1 MTADGRRQTVLF
13 ATNSPN
19 TAVRRLRSA
28 VHTQKEALL
37 SDLKTSVQQ
46 QFDRV
51 AANYRTSAVHA
62 LGEDLAQM
70 VALAGLRGDERV
82 LDAGC
87 GAGHTA
93 AAFAPHVAEVV
104 AVDFTESMLRQVE
117 LLAAERG
124 LTNLTARTGD
134 VESLPFGDAEFD
146 LVVSRYSAHHWPH
159 PAQAVAE
166 FRRVLKPGGRVILSD
181 VVGFDDPTSD
191 TYLNAI
197 ELLRDPSHVRDYTEP
212 EWLAFFASAGF
223 TAEIGFRFRIEMEFE
238 NWTQRMAT
246 SEVNR
251 AAIRSLYESAPV
263 EVKAAMGI
271 SDAGHEFACAVVCG
285 NW

>member
-1 MTADGRRQTVLF
+1 M
-13 ATNSPN
+13 
-19 TAVRRLRSA
+19 
-28 VHTQKEALL
+28 

-62 LGEDLAQM
+62 QGEDLAQM
-70 VALAGLRGDERV
+70 VALANLRGDERV

-93 AAFAPHVAEVV
+93 AAFAPHTAEVV
-104 AVDFTESMLRQVE
+104 ALDFTQGMLRQVE

-124 LTNLTARTGD
+124 LTNLTTQRGD
-134 VESLPFGDAEFD
+134 VESLPFGDGEFD
-146 LVVSRYSAHHWPH
+146 TVVSRYSAHHWPH
-159 PAQAVAE
+159 PARAMAE

-181 VVGFDDPTSD
+181 VVGFDDPTCD

-223 TAEIGFRFRIEMEFE
+223 GAKIGFRFRIVLEFE

-251 AAIRSLYESAPV
+251 AAIRSLYASAPG
-263 EVKAAMGI
+263 EVKQAMGI
-271 SDAGHEFACAVVCG
+271 SAAGHEFACAVLVG
-285 NW
+285 TLPAAP